1 MQGNCP
7 VCGAPLKGNSCEY
20 CGYKGESEQVV
31 ASTSSQPNIII
42 NNVQNNNS
50 GVFRGRMISEKSRT
64 VTLLLCIFLGYFG
77 IHYFYVGKIGKGILY
92 LFTCG
97 LFGFGWVID
106 IFVIAF
112 GKFRD
117 QYNLLIQS
125 W

>member
-1 MQGNCP
+1 
-7 VCGAPLKGNSCEY
+7 
-20 CGYKGESEQVV
+20 
-31 ASTSSQPNIII
+31 
-42 NNVQNNNS
+42 
-50 GVFRGRMISEKSRT
+50 MISEKSRT
-64 VTLLLCIFLGYFG
+64 VTLLLCIFLGYLG
-77 IHYFYVGKIGKGILY
+77 VHYFYVGKIGKGILY

-106 IFVIAF
+106 IVVIAL